1 MIKWLIII
9 MAARKKGVS
18 DLAKLVTVTTFF
30 DANEAHITKGLLES
44 EGIEAWIFDELSAAY
59 TPIATG
65 GIRLVVK
72 QTDLARAR
80 ELLSLID

>member
-1 MIKWLIII
+1 M
-9 MAARKKGVS
+9 
-18 DLAKLVTVTTFF
+18 AKLVTVTTFF

-44 EGIEAWIFDELSAAY
+44 EGIEAWVFDEHSALY

-72 QTDLARAR
+72 QTDLARAK
-80 ELLSLID
+80 ELLSLIE